1 MKDMM
6 EYKGYYGSVH
16 YSDEDR
22 IFYGKIEFVRAL
34 VSYEGT
40 DVKSLRK
47 AFEEAVN
54 DYILTFKKLGKEPEN
69 VFKGSFNIR
78 IGSKLHRKIALGAL
92 EKGIT
97 LNKYIVDVIEREFAE
112 EGSWSK
118 SRKGGQKQKVS
129 ESTRRR

>member
-47 AFEEAVN
+47 AFEEAVD
-54 DYILTFKKLGKEPEN
+54 DYILTFKRQGKEPEK
-69 VFKGSFNIR
+69 VFKGSFNVR
-78 IGSKLHRKIALGAL
+78 IGSQLHRAIALNAL

-97 LNKYIVDVIEREFAE
+97 LNKYIVDVIEKELGAE
-112 EGSWSK
+112 ESWSK
-118 SRKGGQKQKVS
+118 SRKGGQRQRVS
-129 ESTRRR
+129 EVTRKR

>member
-1 MKDMM
+1 MM

-47 AFEEAVN
+47 AFEEAVD
-54 DYILTFKKLGKEPEN
+54 DYILTCKQQGKEPEK
-69 VFKGSFNIR
+69 VFKGSFNVR
-78 IGSKLHRKIALGAL
+78 IGSQLHREIALNAL

-97 LNKYIVDVIEREFAE
+97 LNKYIVDVIEKELGAE
-112 EGSWSK
+112 ESWSK
-118 SRKGGQKQKVS
+118 SRKGGQRQKVS
-129 ESTRRR
+129 EVTRKR

>member
-6 EYKGYYGSVH
+6 EYKDYYGSVH

-47 AFEEAVN
+47 AFEEAVD
-54 DYILTFKKLGKEPEN
+54 DYLLTFKQQGKEPEQ

-78 IGSKLHRKIALGAL
+78 IGSQLHRKIALGAL

-97 LNKYIVDVIEREFAE
+97 LNKYIVDVIEREFGG
-112 EGSWSK
+112 EGSWGT
-118 SRKGGQKQKVS
+118 SRKGGKKQKVS
-129 ESTRRR
+129 DATRRR

>member
-47 AFEEAVN
+47 AFEEAVD
-54 DYILTFKKLGKEPEN
+54 DYILTCKQQGKEPEK
-69 VFKGSFNIR
+69 VFKGSFNVR
-78 IGSKLHRKIALGAL
+78 IGSQLHRAIALNAL
-92 EKGIT
+92 EKVIT
-97 LNKYIVDVIEREFAE
+97 LNKYIVDVIEKELGAE
-112 EGSWSK
+112 ESWSK
-118 SRKGGQKQKVS
+118 SRKGGQRQKVS
-129 ESTRRR
+129 EVTRKR

>member
-47 AFEEAVN
+47 AFEEAVD
-54 DYILTFKKLGKEPEN
+54 DYILTCKQQGKEPEK
-69 VFKGSFNIR
+69 VFKGSFNVR
-78 IGSKLHRKIALGAL
+78 IGSQLHREIALNAL

-97 LNKYIVDVIEREFAE
+97 LNKYIVDVIEKELGAE
-112 EGSWSK
+112 ESWSK
-118 SRKGGQKQKVS
+118 SRKGGQRQKVS
-129 ESTRRR
+129 EVTRKR

>member
-47 AFEEAVN
+47 AFEEAVD
-54 DYILTFKKLGKEPEN
+54 DYILTCKQQGKEPEK
-69 VFKGSFNIR
+69 VFKGSFNVR
-78 IGSKLHRKIALGAL
+78 IGSQLHREIALNAL

-97 LNKYIVDVIEREFAE
+97 LNKYIVDVIEKELGAE
-112 EGSWSK
+112 ESWSK
-118 SRKGGQKQKVS
+118 SRKGGQRQKVS
-129 ESTRRR
+129 EVARKR

>member
-47 AFEEAVN
+47 AFEEAVD
-54 DYILTFKKLGKEPEN
+54 DYLLTFKQQGKEPEK
-69 VFKGSFNIR
+69 VFKGSFNVR
-78 IGSKLHRKIALGAL
+78 IGSQLHRAMALNAL

-97 LNKYIVDVIEREFAE
+97 LNKYIVYVIEKELGAE
-112 EGSWSK
+112 ESWRKNRK
-118 SRKGGQKQKVS
+118 SGQRQRVS
-129 ESTRRR
+129 EGARKR